1 MLAKRNCRIAA
12 LEMFLTGDSPAQAH
26 LTGLALSRES
36 QNSLRLKYSNALH
49 VQQLGGDK
57 WDALLLSWTSE
68 QSVNKAKVPM
78 APLHIPASSES
89 SPSSPPP
96 VTTLSLLHCPL
107 LNLTHLSIS
116 FCSVLNRLTFTR
128 HYSPV
133 PDSLIFL

>member
-26 LTGLALSRES
+26 LTGLALSRVPELS
-36 QNSLRLKYSNALH
+36 QIKIFQRSTCTAA
-49 VQQLGGDK
+49 GGDK